1 MENYL
6 KAAKERLQKE
16 SKEGQFDRHA
26 SAMKKAV
33 MDALTTFAEQDEE
46 FAQAI
51 VQGGSFTDCM
61 KAVAKGVGASIS
73 DLEAYQKAVEFYF
86 PGAKVSFKMQ
96 IDLIGDAAG
105 TAEEQKEPMQKKGI
119 ILDLEDFL

>member
-33 MDALTTFAEQDEE
+33 MDALITFAEQDEE

-105 TAEEQKEPMQKKGI
+105 GTEKPEAKREPMI
-119 ILDLEDFL
+119 IDLMQFL

>member
-6 KAAKERLQKE
+6 KAAKERLRKE

-33 MDALTTFAEQDEE
+33 MDALITFAEQDEE

-105 TAEEQKEPMQKKGI
+105 GTEKPEAKREPMI
-119 ILDLEDFL
+119 IDLMQFL

>member
-105 TAEEQKEPMQKKGI
+105 TAAEQNQPVKKGI

>member
-51 VQGGSFTDCM
+51 AQGGSFTDCM

-105 TAEEQKEPMQKKGI
+105 GTEKTEAKREPMI
-119 ILDLEDFL
+119 IDLMQFL